1 MIIKDAFR
9 GSDVV
14 ARIGG
19 DEFAIVVPN
28 GDEET
33 LTTARDRIYKA
44 VDKYNISNSDI
55 PLSISV
61 GFSLVEELPINTAQL
76 FKDADSDMY
85 NEKMQKDVSTRSNY
99 TVYY

>member
-1 MIIKDAFR
+1 LIIKDAFR

-44 VDKYNISNSDI
+44 VDKYNIS
-55 PLSISV
+55 L
-61 GFSLVEELPINTAQL
+61 
-76 FKDADSDMY
+76 
-85 NEKMQKDVSTRSNY
+85 
-99 TVYY
+99 